1 MSTTATSPAQQPLS
15 HAANIEYNKVY
26 FDGLADKYDSI
37 QGARELIGYIASA
50 ARESVALDKER
61 TDVLDFGCGIGVF
74 DTLLQQCYTMLTRR

>member
-1 MSTTATSPAQQPLS
+1 MSTTATSPVQQPLS

-50 ARESVALDKER
+50 TRESVTLDKER
-61 TDVLDFGCGIGVF
+61 TEVLDFGCGIG
-74 DTLLQQCYTMLTRR
+74 TLDISPQQYNMC